1 LLWTSVSSPSVIG
14 YRVYYGTAPGAYAQ
28 ARGAG
33 LYAATATYTVTGLTA
48 GRTYYFV
55 VTSVDATGNE
65 STYSNEASKL
75 IQ

>member
-1 LLWTSVSSPSVIG
+1 VSG
-14 YRVYYGTAPGAYAQ
+14 YRVYYGTSSGAYAQ

-33 LYAATATYTVTGLTA
+33 LYATSAAYTVTGLTA

-55 VTSVDATGNE
+55 VTSVDAAGNE